1 MDSTP
6 RLPLT
11 GMQVVECASY
21 VAGPTGGLTLAQ
33 LGAEVVRIDPLG
45 GGHDHRRWP
54 LAPSGESYYW
64 SSLNKGKRSV
74 AVDLRSPEGQDLVV
88 ALITAPGPDRGLLID
103 NVVGRPWLAHD
114 ALAARRQDLIHLRVQ
129 GHPDGRPAV
138 DYTVNAGVGV
148 PQITGPEGADGA
160 SEPVNHVLPAWDLI
174 TGVSVAAGMLAALHD
189 RERTGNGAFIEL
201 ALSDVALA
209 GVSNL
214 GWLSEAELRGGD
226 RPRHGNHLYGSFASD
241 FATADGHRVMVVAL
255 TEGQWK
261 ALQTGDRDDQGL
273 RGARN
278 RPRRRPARGG
288 GALPPPGDDRRHPPP
303 LVRRPRPRPGQRRTR
318 PRPSP
323 LGPLPRHGRRR
334 RRPPPRRPPGPGR
347 HRARRARTPAQPAEP
362 TQQPAEPGTS
372 ITARSPLRWNGAY
385 GEPGESPVLGR
396 DTDQVLDRGPR
407 PHRPRAGR
415 PARPR
420 RHLTASS
427 NGVIRQG
434 DQNMPRLAQTAG
446 LTDVQQEILATVKQF
461 VDKEIIPH
469 AQALE
474 HADEYP
480 SDIVAGMREM
490 GLFGLTI
497 GEEYGGLG
505 ESLLTY
511 ALVVEQIA
519 RGWMS
524 VSGII
529 NTHFIVAHMIKQ
541 HGTPEQ
547 KQKFLPPMAV
557 GEVRGSFSMSEP
569 DLGSDVAAIKTRA
582 VLDPDRNAYVVNG
595 AKMWLTN
602 GGSSNLVA
610 LLARTDEGAAKPH
623 QNLTAFLV
631 EKPTG
636 FGEVLPGLTIPGK
649 IDKMGYKGV
658 DTTEA
663 LFDNVEL
670 PADSVLGGQPGRGFA
685 QMMDG
690 IEVGRVNVS
699 ARACGIAIRAF
710 ELAIGYAQQ
719 RKTFGKPIAD
729 HQAIAFKLAE
739 MATKVEAAHL
749 MMVNAARLKDSGER
763 NDVAAG
769 MAKLLASEYCAEVTQ
784 DAFRIHGG
792 YGYSNE
798 YEIERLMRE
807 APFLLIGEGTSEI
820 QKMIISRGLLREYKI

>member
-1 MDSTP
+1 
-6 RLPLT
+6 
-11 GMQVVECASY
+11 
-21 VAGPTGGLTLAQ
+21 
-33 LGAEVVRIDPLG
+33 
-45 GGHDHRRWP
+45 
-54 LAPSGESYYW
+54 
-64 SSLNKGKRSV
+64 
-74 AVDLRSPEGQDLVV
+74 
-88 ALITAPGPDRGLLID
+88 
-103 NVVGRPWLAHD
+103 
-114 ALAARRQDLIHLRVQ
+114 
-129 GHPDGRPAV
+129 
-138 DYTVNAGVGV
+138 
-148 PQITGPEGADGA
+148 
-160 SEPVNHVLPAWDLI
+160 
-174 TGVSVAAGMLAALHD
+174 
-189 RERTGNGAFIEL
+189 
-201 ALSDVALA
+201 
-209 GVSNL
+209 
-214 GWLSEAELRGGD
+214 
-226 RPRHGNHLYGSFASD
+226 
-241 FATADGHRVMVVAL
+241 
-255 TEGQWK
+255 
-261 ALQTGDRDDQGL
+261 
-273 RGARN
+273 
-278 RPRRRPARGG
+278 
-288 GALPPPGDDRRHPPP
+288 
-303 LVRRPRPRPGQRRTR
+303 
-318 PRPSP
+318 
-323 LGPLPRHGRRR
+323 
-334 RRPPPRRPPGPGR
+334 
-347 HRARRARTPAQPAEP
+347 
-362 TQQPAEPGTS
+362 
-372 ITARSPLRWNGAY
+372 
-385 GEPGESPVLGR
+385 
-396 DTDQVLDRGPR
+396 
-407 PHRPRAGR
+407 
-415 PARPR
+415 
-420 RHLTASS
+420 
-427 NGVIRQG
+427 
-434 DQNMPRLAQTAG
+434 MPRLAQTAG
-446 LTDVQQEILATVKQF
+446 LTDVQQEILKTVRQF

-480 SDIVAGMREM
+480 ADIVAGMREM

-497 GEEYGGLG
+497 PEEYGGLG

-569 DLGSDVAAIKTRA
+569 DLGSDVAAITTKAARDEA
-582 VLDPDRNAYVVNG
+582 GAYKVNG

-602 GGSSNLVA
+602 GGSSTLIALLARTDEGAAKPHQNLTAFLVEKPAGFGEVLPGLTIPGKIDKMGYKGVDTTEALFDNFELPADSVLGGRPGRGFAQMMDGIEVGRVNVSARACGMTIRAFELAVAYAQQRKTFGKPIADHQAIAFKLAEMATKVEAAHLMMVNAARLKDSGERNDVAAGMAKPVKQFVDKEIIPHAQALEHADEYPADIVAGMREMGLFGLTIPEEYGGLGESLLTYALVVEQIARGWMSVSGIINTHFIVAHMIKQHGTPEQKQKFLPPMAVGEVRGSFSMSEPDLGSDVAAITTRAARDEAGGYKVNGAKMWLTNGGSSTLIA

-663 LFDNVEL
+663 LFDDFSL

-699 ARACGIAIRAF
+699 ARACGMTIRAF
-710 ELAIGYAQQ
+710 ELAVAYAQQ

-792 YGYSNE
+792 YGYSTE

-820 QKMIISRGLLREYKI
+820 QKMIISRGLLREYKILRSIVPNGPGRLSGGPFPCAVRQPAKATAQPDPANSTLDPAGSTPDPVRSTPDPARSTKIRCRSLAATGGEPTRVRWMTSWTPVSSSASGRQVITPCCSSGSPSTL